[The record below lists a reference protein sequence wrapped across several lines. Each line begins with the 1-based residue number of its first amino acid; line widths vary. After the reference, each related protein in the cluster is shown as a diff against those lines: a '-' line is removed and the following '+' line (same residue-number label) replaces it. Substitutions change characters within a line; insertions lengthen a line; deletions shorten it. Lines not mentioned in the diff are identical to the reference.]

1 MKIQLTEK
9 AAEILLAL
17 TALIWGSG
25 FVCYKNL
32 MSLLTPIQFV
42 VVRSFFSAVCAG
54 LFFLCVIRR
63 ASRREWLGGFLLG
76 GILAAAGLVQ
86 TYGIRITSS
95 GNCAFLTGTNVVM
108 VPFLSWALTKKKP
121 GRSNLFSALMM
132 FAGVCLLTVDFNNI
146 TAVNAGDLL
155 SFLGAFLY
163 AVHIAVTGKLSGTV
177 RPKAVTCL
185 QFLALFTV
193 NLLFVPLEET
203 PFIIPPER
211 KDIKLIP
218 KAITNVE
225 TTLMYL
231 TDLFIF
237 ALTMRDRASNDRY
250 GTLIRDAKDYIAQ
263 NYSNSDFSLNM
274 IATHIGVSPS
284 YFSSIFKQE
293 TGQSFVEYLTKSRID
308 KACGL
313 LKCTTLRTAE
323 IGERVGYNDPH
334 YFSSTFKKITGQSPK
349 EFKAKEVKN
358 ES

>member
-1 MKIQLTEK
+1 MRQRRSNGYLQDTDRQEEEEMKYITFDEDKPYDL
-9 AAEILLAL
+9 ILLGRVAIDFNPLDYNKPLYESETFKKYVGGSPANIAVGMARLGKKIGFFAKVSDDQFGTFVERYFENEGIDISHISRCQNGEKLGL
-17 TALIWGSG
+17 TFIEEYFAAVGENN
-25 FVCYKNL
+25 YK
-32 MSLLTPIQFV
+32 SLLLRQYMVMDIFYCVQE
-42 VVRSFFSAVCAG
+42 
-54 LFFLCVIRR
+54 FLK
-63 ASRREWLGGFLLG
+63 
-76 GILAAAGLVQ
+76 GI
-86 TYGIRITSS
+86 
-95 GNCAFLTGTNVVM
+95 NVN
-108 VPFLSWALTKKKP
+108 T
-121 GRSNLFSALMM
+121 
-132 FAGVCLLTVDFNNI
+132 D
-146 TAVNAGDLL
+146 D
-155 SFLGAFLY
+155 
-163 AVHIAVTGKLSGTV
+163 
-177 RPKAVTCL
+177 
-185 QFLALFTV
+185 
-193 NLLFVPLEET
+193 
-203 PFIIPPER
+203 IPPER

-218 KAITNVE
+218 KAIINVE